1 MNDDNIVPF
10 GSFEG
15 GKSDK
20 DMFPSNPYIIEDID
34 GNVYGAEGYLIFTSQ
49 HVCIMEN
56 VGEGAI
62 PSVMI
67 PLSRLKVVELAEDD
81 DGITIH

>member
-1 MNDDNIVPF
+1 MSDDNIIQF
-10 GSFEG
+10 GSFDG

-49 HVCIMEN
+49 HVCIMEST
-56 VGEGAI
+56 EDGAI

-67 PLSRLKVVELAEDD
+67 PLIRLKVVELTEDD
-81 DGITIH
+81 EITIH